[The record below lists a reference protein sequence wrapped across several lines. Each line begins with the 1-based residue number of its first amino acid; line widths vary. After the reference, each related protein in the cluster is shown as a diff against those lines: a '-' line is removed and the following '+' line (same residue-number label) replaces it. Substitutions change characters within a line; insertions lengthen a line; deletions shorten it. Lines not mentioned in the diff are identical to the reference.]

1 MTIYLPEHT
10 THSYT
15 HISLLQGLS
24 ESEAK
29 VRRASGQGN
38 VAPLRTSRST
48 LQILRENV
56 FTPVNTILFVLGLAL
71 IVLGQTSDAIVS
83 VSVAFFNV
91 LVGVVQEIRAKRT
104 LDHIA
109 LLTRPK
115 ASVMREG
122 HERLIDPRAAS
133 SRLRGIHQGAAAV
146 STFSLFNW
154 SGNRLLDAL
163 SPFLPGSPQQN
174 DRSRLT

>member
-1 MTIYLPEHT
+1 
-10 THSYT
+10 
-15 HISLLQGLS
+15 
-24 ESEAK
+24 

-38 VAPLRTSRST
+38 LAPLRTSRST

-104 LDHIA
+104 LDRIA

-115 ASVMREG
+115 ASVIREG

-133 SRLRGIHQGAAAV
+133 S
-146 STFSLFNW
+146 
-154 SGNRLLDAL
+154 
-163 SPFLPGSPQQN
+163 
-174 DRSRLT
+174 

>member
-1 MTIYLPEHT
+1 MMGLQYHDVVLQRPFAGYAFLCRASSEKASTVGGRCGPQP
-10 THSYT
+10 

-48 LQILRENV
+48 HQILRENV
-56 FTPVNTILFVLGLAL
+56 FTPVNTILFVHGLAL

-91 LVGVVQEIRAKRT
+91 LVGVAQEIRAKRT
-104 LDHIA
+104 CM
-109 LLTRPK
+109 
-115 ASVMREG
+115 SY
-122 HERLIDPRAAS
+122 
-133 SRLRGIHQGAAAV
+133 
-146 STFSLFNW
+146 
-154 SGNRLLDAL
+154 
-163 SPFLPGSPQQN
+163 
-174 DRSRLT
+174 